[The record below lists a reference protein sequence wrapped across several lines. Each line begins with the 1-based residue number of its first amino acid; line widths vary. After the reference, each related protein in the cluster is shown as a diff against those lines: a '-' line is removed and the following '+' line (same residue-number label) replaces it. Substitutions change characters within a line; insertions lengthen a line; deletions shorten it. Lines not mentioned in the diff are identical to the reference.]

1 MHAILLVNLGTPDA
15 PDEESVRRYLK
26 QFLSDQRVIQMNP
39 IKWQPILRTMILPK
53 RPAKSAALYQQ
64 IWTEQGS
71 PLAYYTETQA
81 QLLQERLP
89 NHIVRHAMVYGS
101 PSIESVLNEL
111 RELEITKLT
120 VLPLYP
126 QYSSTTTASVF
137 DQVSQYYQ
145 KQIYIPEIRMIS
157 DFSMDPDYTAAMA
170 AKIDAVVNDIHPDQ
184 VVFSY
189 HGIPQSYVDQGDPY
203 AARCMTSTEAIV
215 AQMTTTVSTKLTYQS
230 RFGRDPWLLPATD
243 TTLKKLPTQ
252 GIKMQSLHLV
262 SSRIVWKQSTKST
275 SKIASTSWPLVASS
289 SRLCHHSM
297 MMQPSLIS
305 SLNWQPHTNQALGD
319 ERL

>member
-53 RPAKSAALYQQ
+53 RPAKSAALYQH

-203 AARCMTSTEAIV
+203 AARCMTSTEGIV

-252 GIKMQSLHLV
+252 GIK
-262 SSRIVWKQSTKST
+262 
-275 SKIASTSWPLVASS
+275 KIAVIAPSFVADCLETVYEIEIEN
-289 SRLCHHSM
+289 REYFMAAGGEQFTFVPPFNDDAAFIDLLAKLATTH
-297 MMQPSLIS
+297 
-305 SLNWQPHTNQALGD
+305 
-319 ERL
+319 